1 MYHNKAVRM
10 KKKRSSENELA
21 EVIRN
26 IKQTEETALARDL
39 NSHVGGER
47 EEYYKWHGGKTF
59 GH

>member
-1 MYHNKAVRM
+1 MYHNKTVRM

-26 IKQTEETALARDL
+26 IKQTEEIALARDL

-47 EEYYKWHGGKTF
+47 EEY
-59 GH
+59 